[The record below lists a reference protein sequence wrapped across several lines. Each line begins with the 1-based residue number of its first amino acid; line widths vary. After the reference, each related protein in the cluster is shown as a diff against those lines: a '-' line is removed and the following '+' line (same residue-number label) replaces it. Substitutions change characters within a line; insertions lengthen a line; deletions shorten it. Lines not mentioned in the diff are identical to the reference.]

1 MTAPRPDLD
10 VSPYTLPYPSAPLD
24 WAAVFGEPAPAE
36 IDLEIGPGKGLFL
49 ANTAPR
55 WPGRGYVGVE
65 AAHKYARAAAERIAK
80 ADLPNV
86 RIVTGDA
93 KRFLHEFVPPGS
105 LHAIHVYFPDPWWK
119 QRHRKRRMISEP
131 FLDDATR
138 ALAPGGELHLATDV
152 EEYFGVMQTLLTAR
166 PHFTRLPDPQVAGEP
181 QHDLD
186 YLTNFE
192 RKYRLQGRPI
202 YRASYLTPT
211 TLLPL
216 LQDHLPDTLKSEPEE
231 G

>member
-10 VSPYTLPYPSAPLD
+10 VSPFTLPYPSAPLV
-24 WAAVFGEPAPAE
+24 WADVFGPPAPSE
-36 IDLEIGPGKGLFL
+36 IELEIGPGKGLFL
-49 ANTAPR
+49 ANTAVR
-55 WPGRGYVGVE
+55 WPRSGYVGVE

-80 ADLPNV
+80 LNLTNV

-119 QRHRKRRMISEP
+119 QRHRKRRMISTP
-131 FLDDATR
+131 FLDDAAR
-138 ALAPGGELHLATDV
+138 ALSPGGILHLATDV
-152 EEYFGVMQTLLTAR
+152 EEYYGVMQSLLAAR
-166 PHFTRLPDPQVAGEP
+166 SDFCRLPDPVATEP

-192 RKYRLQGRPI
+192 RKYRLEGRPI
-202 YRASYLTPT
+202 YRASYLAPSPPVA
-211 TLLPL
+211 PL
-216 LQDHLPDTLKSEPEE
+216 ESQHHDSANSGPNA